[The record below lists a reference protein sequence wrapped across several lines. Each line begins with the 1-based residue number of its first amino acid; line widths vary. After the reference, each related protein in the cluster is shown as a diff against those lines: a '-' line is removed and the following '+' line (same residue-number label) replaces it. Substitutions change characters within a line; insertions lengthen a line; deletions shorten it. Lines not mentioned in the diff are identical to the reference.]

1 MLQCRL
7 SFVTGAS
14 EGGRRSMSGYGMVI
28 EIRPHLKT
36 NNIVD
41 SLILIMLI
49 IRFIDKTLFSK
60 WRVFL
65 GYPAQH

>member
-1 MLQCRL
+1 
-7 SFVTGAS
+7 
-14 EGGRRSMSGYGMVI
+14 MSGYGMVI

-49 IRFIDKTLFSK
+49 IRFIDKALFSNG
-60 WRVFL
+60 VFF
-65 GYPAQH
+65 